1 MMDNSILNSVKSKLG
16 VEPEYD
22 VFDSDLIDYINSVF
36 NTLTRLG
43 VGPKNGFYIVDEDAS
58 WEDYECNVGLG
69 SVKAYMYCKVR
80 MLFDPPT
87 NGTLI
92 DAINKQIAEF
102 EWTLNVEAENNSYT
116 DEEEDIFDE

>member
-1 MMDNSILNSVKSKLG
+1 MDSSILNSIKTKLG
-16 VEPEYD
+16 IEPDYD
-22 VFDSDLIDYINSVF
+22 VFDSDIIDYINSTF
-36 NTLTRLG
+36 DSLKRLG
-43 VGPKNGFYIVDEDAS
+43 VGPEEGFYVIDATDV
-58 WEDYECNVGLG
+58 WDDYKCQVGIG

-102 EWTLNVEAENNSYT
+102 EWTLNVEAENNDYNVGK
-116 DEEEDIFDE
+116 EDDSDD